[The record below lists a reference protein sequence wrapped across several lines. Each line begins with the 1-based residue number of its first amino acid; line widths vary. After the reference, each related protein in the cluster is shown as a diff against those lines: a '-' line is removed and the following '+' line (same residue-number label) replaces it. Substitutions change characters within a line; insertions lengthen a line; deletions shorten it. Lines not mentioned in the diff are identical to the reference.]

1 VILKYTS
8 MAILMMQTINK
19 RTVVPKCGKYVF
31 RANMNPRNS
40 ISLRI

>member
-1 VILKYTS
+1 MI
-8 MAILMMQTINK
+8 QTINK

-31 RANMNPRNS
+31 RANMDTRNE